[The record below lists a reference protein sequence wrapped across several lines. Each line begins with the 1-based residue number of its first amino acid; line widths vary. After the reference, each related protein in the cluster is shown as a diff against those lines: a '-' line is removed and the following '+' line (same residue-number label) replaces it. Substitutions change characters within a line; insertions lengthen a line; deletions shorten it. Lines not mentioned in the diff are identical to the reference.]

1 MNVCIYIICIQSFMF
16 KPKLLC
22 IFYLYLSM
30 CCRHLAAV
38 YPRYAGDFLTSL
50 ELRWKL
56 SSGGELF
63 DFPIDFPS
71 KCWGWCIVPNQQPDL
86 LLYHVV

>member
-1 MNVCIYIICIQSFMF
+1 MYILSISIYVLPSPGRSLPPLCRG
-16 KPKLLC
+16 LLD
-22 IFYLYLSM
+22 IFG
-30 CCRHLAAV
+30 AA
-38 YPRYAGDFLTSL
+38 L
-50 ELRWKL
+50 EAEL
-56 SSGGELF
+56 GGELF

>member
-1 MNVCIYIICIQSFMF
+1 MYIYMYICICIYKYVEYRGYECMYIYIICIQSFMF

-56 SSGGELF
+56 SSGGNYSIS
-63 DFPIDFPS
+63 P
-71 KCWGWCIVPNQQPDL
+71 
-86 LLYHVV
+86 